1 MDINILKE
9 RKIIHIQL
17 LYFSIIKKLTN
28 YLEGVRLDKK
38 SFDLNIMNLK
48 EKKSVKEKIITY
60 CYYFDPD
67 NQTYS
72 MLIFKILRIL
82 CLITVLII
90 SILIFLF
97 AI

>member
-1 MDINILKE
+1 
-9 RKIIHIQL
+9 
-17 LYFSIIKKLTN
+17 
-28 YLEGVRLDKK
+28 
-38 SFDLNIMNLK
+38 MNLK
-48 EKKSVKEKIITY
+48 EKKSVKERIITY

-90 SILIFLF
+90 SILIFYSLYRERMMKKYESN
-97 AI
+97 